1 MLHIFLLI
9 KNIGK
14 TLKIQKVK
22 ERKELKQKLKINET
36 EKRLKTKKQKNN
48 LKKKIFLFKYKK
60 EHMHDKEE
68 ILTQKGKCVLT
79 AGEDVTKYNKV
90 ILDNTKVF
98 IK

>member
-1 MLHIFLLI
+1 M
-9 KNIGK
+9 
-14 TLKIQKVK
+14 
-22 ERKELKQKLKINET
+22 
-36 EKRLKTKKQKNN
+36 
-48 LKKKIFLFKYKK
+48 FKYKK